1 MPTRSKRIVLHDNSK
16 LEQVNPENLRLLE
29 KYKIDMTVRDLSE
42 GTKVQYISNIHQWFI
57 YILDK
62 QQNRSVLEL
71 EDDDLTEFLFFCKS
85 EGNNAARMKMRT
97 SVISA
102 FYKFLRKKKYLSTNP
117 VEFIESPKKVT
128 PVTVQT
134 FLTPEQVAL
143 MREKLIENGNV
154 QLRLYATLSLSTMAR
169 LTAIASLKWSQ
180 VDMQA
185 CIMHDVLE
193 KEGKIVDL
201 YFNDEVKFLLMALRE
216 ERKTK
221 KKNDHGWIFYSGRVT
236 DNRHISTGTLNAWCK
251 KIGAMIGVPTLH
263 PHDFRHSGATLLRN
277 AGMALE
283 DVSVLLNHESTD
295 TTKRFYIKQDTARI
309 SSLKN
314 RFNL

>member
-1 MPTRSKRIVLHDNSK
+1 MATRSKRIVLHDDEK
-16 LEQVNPENLRLLE
+16 LLRVNQENIKLLE
-29 KYKIDMTVRDLSE
+29 KYKIDMAVRDLSE
-42 GTKVQYISNIHQWFI
+42 GTKTQYITNIQQWFI
-57 YILDK
+57 YILDR
-62 QQNRSVLEL
+62 QDNRSVLEL
-71 EDDDLTEFLFFCKS
+71 EDEDLTEFLYFCKS

-117 VEFIESPKKVT
+117 VEFIESPKKLT

-134 FLTPEQVAL
+134 FLTSEQVAL
-143 MREKLIENGNV
+143 MREKLIENGDL

-169 LTAIASLKWSQ
+169 LTAIASLKWAQ

-185 CIMHDVLE
+185 CIVHDVLE

-201 YFNDEVKFLLMALRE
+201 YFNDEVKLLLTALKA
-216 ERKTK
+216 ERSRKN
-221 KKNDHGWIFYSGRVT
+221 KNDHGWIFYSGRAT
-236 DNRHISTGTLNAWCK
+236 DERHINTGTLNAWCK
-251 KIGAMIGVPTLH
+251 KIGAMINVPTLH

-309 SSLKN
+309 SSMKN